1 MKSKK
6 LVNVLIVCIYTII
19 LIFLTSCNNSTAP
32 EESQKLIIED
42 GVFSKVESSNSNE
55 IIYATEFTYY
65 VKGEECNW
73 GGYYIQMDSQSWMLD
88 LYKMQLLIPDEK
100 HVIVDT
106 FKVNNELKAN
116 PIVKMQGYK
125 IGSSESYEELYVEYV
140 LKPRL

>member
-1 MKSKK
+1 MKSKILVK
-6 LVNVLIVCIYTII
+6 LLYACIYSII
-19 LIFLTSCNNSTAP
+19 LIFLTSCNNSIAP
-32 EESQKLIIED
+32 KESQELIIED
-42 GVFSKVESSNSNE
+42 GVFNKVESSNSNE
-55 IIYATEFTYY
+55 IKYAIEFIYY
-65 VKGEECNW
+65 VKEEECNW

-125 IGSSESYEELYVEYV
+125 IGSSESYEELYVQYV